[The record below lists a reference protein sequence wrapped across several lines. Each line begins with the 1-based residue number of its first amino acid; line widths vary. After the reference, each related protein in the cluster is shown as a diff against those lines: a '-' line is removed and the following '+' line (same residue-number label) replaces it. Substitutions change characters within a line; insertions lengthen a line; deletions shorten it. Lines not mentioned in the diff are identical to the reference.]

1 MQTGHDATQNAIV
14 KFAEVAQAVEEIQKG
29 RHAPA
34 YFDGKFFTMIDGL
47 TYNLH
52 TQIAEFW
59 SRLFFATKFGPGVS
73 VS

>member
-34 YFDGKFFTMIDGL
+34 YFDGKFF
-47 TYNLH
+47 
-52 TQIAEFW
+52 
-59 SRLFFATKFGPGVS
+59 S
-73 VS
+73 